1 MPHSLRSRRSTRRRR
16 LLFVI
21 SDPLRKSPAA
31 RPGRR
36 RMAHRAPPQ
45 CQLRRQGPPALR
57 RPAPTHLK
65 SQGVGRSVKS
75 VKTPATDDFSP
86 QHLSTTLPHSGERGE
101 CRARSVPRAQRAVED
116 RDRRHAAQRIAAIG
130 GAGGHD
136 FRAGWRDDGRDPL
149 SVPSPPP
156 AGRRG
161 SREPEPVDNALGRAA
176 AGLAVGQLAA
186 TPRPRPR
193 RRLARPA
200 APQPPPPAP
209 NVRPPRPE
217 GQAPT
222 FGVTGLAARP
232 RSPSSGTTPHR
243 PAAVAAVAMAA
254 APSVPGR
261 RNHPSDRQQIAP
273 VRADPFRFRA
283 GRFGSPGDQLAGTR
297 RSSARPATPVFPGAA
312 G

>member
-1 MPHSLRSRRSTRRRR
+1 MRSGPRFTAWHGRCRA
-16 LLFVI
+16 
-21 SDPLRKSPAA
+21 PAA
-31 RPGRR
+31 AGYVAALPSSRGTPR
-36 RMAHRAPPQ
+36 RAPRWRTHGLPPQ
-45 CQLRRQGPPALR
+45 SGTVTADTPPR
-57 RPAPTHLK
+57 
-65 SQGVGRSVKS
+65 
-75 VKTPATDDFSP
+75 
-86 QHLSTTLPHSGERGE
+86 
-101 CRARSVPRAQRAVED
+101 
-116 RDRRHAAQRIAAIG
+116 RIAAIG

-176 AGLAVGQLAA
+176 EGLAVGLAA
-186 TPRPRPR
+186 TPRPG

-209 NVRPPRPE
+209 NVRPPRPG

-243 PAAVAAVAMAA
+243 PAAVAAVVMAD
-254 APSVPGR
+254 APS
-261 RNHPSDRQQIAP
+261 AP
-273 VRADPFRFRA
+273 
-283 GRFGSPGDQLAGTR
+283 
-297 RSSARPATPVFPGAA
+297 
-312 G
+312 

>member
-101 CRARSVPRAQRAVED
+101 CRARSVPRAQRVADSRTAPAVED

-149 SVPSPPP
+149 SVPSPP
-156 AGRRG
+156 
-161 SREPEPVDNALGRAA
+161 
-176 AGLAVGQLAA
+176 
-186 TPRPRPR
+186 
-193 RRLARPA
+193 PA

>member
-1 MPHSLRSRRSTRRRR
+1 MADSRTA
-16 LLFVI
+16 
-21 SDPLRKSPAA
+21 PA
-31 RPGRR
+31 
-36 RMAHRAPPQ
+36 
-45 CQLRRQGPPALR
+45 
-57 RPAPTHLK
+57 
-65 SQGVGRSVKS
+65 VG
-75 VKTPATDDFSP
+75 
-86 QHLSTTLPHSGERGE
+86 
-101 CRARSVPRAQRAVED
+101 D

-176 AGLAVGQLAA
+176 AGLAVGLAA
-186 TPRPRPR
+186 TPRPR

-209 NVRPPRPE
+209 NVRPPRPG

-254 APSVPGR
+254 APF
-261 RNHPSDRQQIAP
+261 AP